1 MQEAGMPTLQVRDL
15 PADVYRQLS
24 YLAEKENRSLTQ
36 EAIVILKEGI
46 EVKLGDKS
54 RRLEALRKLEE
65 LGLDGT
71 GLPDPVALV
80 REDRER

>member
-1 MQEAGMPTLQVRDL
+1 MPTLQVRDV
-15 PADVYRQLS
+15 PAEIYRQLS
-24 YLAEKENRSLTQ
+24 FLADKEHRSLTQ

-54 RRLEALRKLEE
+54 RRVEAIRKLEE
-65 LGLDGT
+65 LGIDGA